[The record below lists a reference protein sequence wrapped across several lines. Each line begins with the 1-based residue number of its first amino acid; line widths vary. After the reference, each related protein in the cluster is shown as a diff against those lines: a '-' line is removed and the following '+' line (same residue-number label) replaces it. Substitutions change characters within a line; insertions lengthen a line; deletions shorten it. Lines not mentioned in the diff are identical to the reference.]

1 MCKKIISLSLIFTL
15 LCSVFSVSITVNA
28 KEDSLVQY
36 RTVLEELN
44 EQLGT
49 DYAFPTKEQ
58 MKDNGESYSDL
69 VQFYSKMSI
78 DEFKDYVIRAYN
90 NEKNGRKTEVS
101 DIIKDESEISPLA
114 YTKRQ
119 KLFYDTT
126 GKNYL
131 YITSTFYTADG
142 KERYSSV
149 NSYGYIGGAYPYYL
163 PSSMS
168 SSKSSDFTKVT
179 CTFSCV
185 KYIAKNLI
193 DATRYT
199 VKVTFTAAGGDVHTT
214 ILV

>member
-101 DIIKDESEISPLA
+101 DIIKDERDI
-114 YTKRQ
+114 Q
-119 KLFYDTT
+119 
-126 GKNYL
+126 
-131 YITSTFYTADG
+131 
-142 KERYSSV
+142 
-149 NSYGYIGGAYPYYL
+149 
-163 PSSMS
+163 
-168 SSKSSDFTKVT
+168 
-179 CTFSCV
+179 
-185 KYIAKNLI
+185 
-193 DATRYT
+193 
-199 VKVTFTAAGGDVHTT
+199 
-214 ILV
+214 